1 MSFSSAAASHD
12 YATALKYSIL
22 FYDANKCGPDAA
34 VDNVFSWRGPCHTTD
49 GSEIGLDLTGG
60 YHDAG
65 DHVKFGLP
73 RLMRQR
79 YWVGHFM
86 NTRSVWRNRKHL
98 QNAQHSQIFHRL
110 SFKMSSGLQ
119 YLLLSSRRRSGRPY
133 ILGAPKSSR
142 VRDPYPML
150 PMPQMRLLMYVVWHP
165 PLLR

>member
-1 MSFSSAAASHD
+1 MRKIAVLLITLTFLVTTLFSMSFSSAAASHD

-73 RLMRQR
+73 QAYAAA

-86 NTRSVWRNRKHL
+86 NTKECLTQQETPPKCSALSNI
-98 QNAQHSQIFHRL
+98 SPTIF
-110 SFKMSSGLQ
+110 
-119 YLLLSSRRRSGRPY
+119 
-133 ILGAPKSSR
+133 
-142 VRDPYPML
+142 
-150 PMPQMRLLMYVVWHP
+150 
-165 PLLR
+165 